1 MKYTIKTGTWKVPL
15 ARPTGSYS
23 PSRLFMRMTHERP
36 NALIKN
42 NDQWFEVAVPYNELL
57 ETCQKFYL
65 GGYIYDL
72 TDEELAD
79 LPAGYAQAVTS

>member
-1 MKYTIKTGTWKVPL
+1 MKYTIQTGTWKVPVG
-15 ARPTGSYS
+15 REMPY
-23 PSRLFMRMTHERP
+23 RRMTHERP

-42 NDQWFEVAVPYNELL
+42 NDQWFEVAVPFNELL

-72 TDEELAD
+72 TDEEVAD
-79 LPAGYAQAVTS
+79 IPPGYAQAVTS

>member
-15 ARPTGSYS
+15 GT
-23 PSRLFMRMTHERP
+23 SRLYMRMTHERP

-42 NDQWFEVAVPYNELL
+42 NDQWFEVAVPFNELL

-72 TDEELAD
+72 TPEEVAD
-79 LPAGYAQAVTS
+79 IPPGYAQVYTP